1 MPKNTAIFMKKK
13 IILLS
18 LLVSGLVSAQVGVNT
33 DTPKTTLDVNAKRN
47 TSGAITDNTQ
57 TVGL

>member
-1 MPKNTAIFMKKK
+1 MKKK